1 MRKSLLIYSFKASG
15 KRKTTVAGFARI
27 QNVLNSG
34 ESSYE
39 SRLAEA
45 EIPRLLADRLLQLA

>member
-1 MRKSLLIYSFKASG
+1 MLGERQEG
-15 KRKTTVAGFARI
+15 NTVAGFARI

-39 SRLAEA
+39 LW
-45 EIPRLLADRLLQLA
+45 